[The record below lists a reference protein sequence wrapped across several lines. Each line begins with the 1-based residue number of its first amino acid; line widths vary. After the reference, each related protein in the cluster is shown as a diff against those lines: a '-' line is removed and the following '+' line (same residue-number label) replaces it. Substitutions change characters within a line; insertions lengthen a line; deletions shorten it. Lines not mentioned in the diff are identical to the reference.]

1 MTQGEQLLAS
11 VGALQGVAAADK
23 ICSTCVTLLDV
34 HATAISLVSNGAN
47 LATLGASS
55 PAARLYDEV
64 QFTVGE
70 GPCLSAVA
78 DRAPIV
84 IPDLDD
90 PADTRWALYRPVMLA
105 HDIRAVTAI
114 PVMVAGEGVGAFNVF
129 LDTPGTLTEEALALS
144 RLAADLAR
152 LPLLSLLDEHLR
164 AAAADPDTEAWT
176 ELHLLART
184 DIAQATG
191 MVMAQLDVDAEEAL
205 VRLRAHAY
213 ATSSSPTDIAR
224 AIIDRRVRLTPP

>member
-1 MTQGEQLLAS
+1 VTHSEQLLAS
-11 VGALQGVAAADK
+11 VGALHGVAAADQ
-23 ICSTCVTLLDV
+23 ICTTCVTLLDV
-34 HATAISLVSNGAN
+34 RATAISLVSDGAN

-78 DRAPIV
+78 DRAPVV
-84 IPDLDD
+84 ISDLDD
-90 PADTRWALYRPVMLA
+90 PADNRWPLYRPVMLA
-105 HDIRAVTAI
+105 HHIRAVTAI

-129 LDTPGTLTEEALALS
+129 HDTPGALTEDALALG

-152 LPLLSLLDEHLR
+152 LPVLSLLDEHMR
-164 AAAADPDTEAWT
+164 EAAADPDSDAWT

-184 DIAQATG
+184 DVAQATG
-191 MVMAQLDVDAEEAL
+191 MVMAQLDVDADEAL

-213 ATSSSPTDIAR
+213 ATGRSPTDVAR
-224 AIIDRRVRLTPP
+224 AIIDRRLRLTQS